1 MKRGLEE
8 IEEVLAK
15 VVSTGKNFI
24 VLETK
29 SGKKIKRTGGTLSW
43 RNNNPGNIKFGP
55 FAKANGSIGAGA
67 GNHAV
72 FPTYMIGKQAVYNL
86 LFTSQRKYSTMPLK
100 SVIAMY
106 APVDDP
112 NANNDPKKYTN
123 YLVSSVGVPE
133 YKVLNTFS
141 EEEKQK
147 LVDAIIY
154 YEGYKQGSTTFV

>member
-8 IEEVLAK
+8 LEEVLAE
-15 VVSTGKNFI
+15 VVSTGRNFI
-24 VLETK
+24 ILKTK

-55 FAKANGSIGAGA
+55 FAKANEAIGAGA

-72 FPTYMIGKQAVYNL
+72 FPTYLIGKQAIYNL
-86 LFTSQRKYSTMPLK
+86 LFTNQRKYSTMPLK

-112 NANNDPKKYTN
+112 NAKNNPKKYAE
-123 YLVSSVGVPE
+123 YLASAIGVPE

-141 EEEKQK
+141 EEEKEK
-147 LVDAIIY
+147 MIDAIIH
-154 YEGYKQGSTTFV
+154 YEGYKSGKITEV